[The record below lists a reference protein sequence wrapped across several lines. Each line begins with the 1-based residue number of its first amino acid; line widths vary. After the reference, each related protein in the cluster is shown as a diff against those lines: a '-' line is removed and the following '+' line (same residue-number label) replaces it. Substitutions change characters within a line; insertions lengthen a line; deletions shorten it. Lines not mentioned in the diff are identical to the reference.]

1 MKSYKNKHYFQ
12 ENIYYEGEEE
22 KVEIFIWNRSQS
34 LKNCFAVQAH
44 SSLLAETFPFEKG
57 QDKCY
62 SSLFNMLINID
73 VNVLLVLIFYTF
85 FYFGLYIFI
94 LPLLI
99 PKLIKT

>member
-34 LKNCFAVQAH
+34 LKNCFAVQPH
-44 SSLLAETFPFEKG
+44 SSLLTETFPFEKG

-62 SSLFNMLINID
+62 SSLFNMLD
-73 VNVLLVLIFYTF
+73 KYWRKCTF
-85 FYFGLYIFI
+85 STYILDFFLFWSLYIYF
-94 LPLLI
+94 
-99 PKLIKT
+99 TTFNS